1 MRCQACAPRGGGA
14 SMTSAAPLTCA
25 FGTRLDPDEL
35 LAGVDAQGVA
45 GGRLVVG
52 DEGLTLEC
60 DDPDTRRD
68 DVAKAVT
75 WLRAR
80 FSPLVPVRVGARREG
95 ERYVDARQRRRD
107 VVALAEVTDPDA
119 GFATALADLRQR
131 LGDGGAVAPG
141 GVRAARVDDP
151 LHAGLVAGVTEGL
164 GPALHGRAATVSVVV
179 PLRTGARQVVGPAAE
194 PGETP
199 GLHVL
204 LWVRPGGATGAR
216 QAVIVAASWSL
227 GALRSLEAML
237 RDDGA
242 APGRDR
248 PEVLLDGLA
257 WRAARRPT
265 VTVQAPGHRPR
276 LPMVIDATRCADC
289 GLCAEVCPEGLFTPG
304 GGGGAGS
311 APVVLAAAADDD
323 CTRCLDCV
331 EACPVDAIRPTH
343 APDGNTRSDA
353 LAHRPG
359 WLSRL
364 AGAPGPSVPAP
375 FPPSYLLPKRTAT
388 EGPRY
393 VLGLAVMTQQEHA
406 AALLKDGAVVGAVEL
421 ERINR
426 VRHAGWHPPGRP
438 GVTAA
443 VDPTICLEETLC
455 RGPIRA
461 LLERE
466 GITLD
471 DVERIAVNG
480 LHGRYVGKIPFLDA
494 KADIPAV
501 RAGRVLYLPHHR
513 AHAASALR
521 ASGRLDAWV
530 LTVDGRGDRECA
542 AVWRATDGVL
552 SLVDSVLALTDRSIG
567 GVYSGVT
574 SLLGFGSH
582 GQGSVMALASFG
594 TPSVDVSRHLA
605 MRDDGTL
612 VAHEEGFNDT
622 FAAYA
627 RAPDAPIE
635 RRHQDLAASVQKA
648 LEDTVVALLRRAV
661 GDGPLDALCLAGG
674 VALNCTM
681 NERLRREF
689 APGAMFVQP
698 GANDAGTAFGAALE
712 AWAMHMGETARSPA
726 LTHAG
731 LGPDFDDASIERALK
746 RSKLRWRRVDDVA
759 EETARRLAE
768 GQVACWFQGPMEF
781 GPRALGARSVVA
793 DPRNA
798 AMHARVNAMKQRE
811 PWRPFGPSVLA
822 GREGDWLDRAFDS
835 RFMLFTLPVIESQR
849 ARVPAVVHVDGTTRP
864 QVVHPTEQPRY
875 HAMISAFER
884 ITGVPMVLDTSF
896 NRRGE
901 PIVCTP
907 ADALDC
913 FVGLGADLLAIGD
926 FVVERPPG
934 PALAPTASDAAL
946 AALPGG
952 RRLSLR
958 LTTRCDLDCGHCTL
972 RDQRERPDRSTE
984 EALRSLAEGREAGCD
999 ELVILRGEAT
1009 LRRDLAALVGRAR
1022 RMGYRFVQLQTDG
1035 KALAAVGLRDE
1046 LLRAGVDAFEVQLL
1060 AADEA
1065 THDRLAGATGAF
1077 RATATAIKALAASG
1091 RQLLVTVPVLRGN
1104 LRGLATTV
1112 AFAKHLGATRVQFN
1126 FPRPVELP
1134 GRVVTDAVPRLALAA
1149 LAVRQ
1154 AAKVAAQQGVTVTT
1168 EAFPLCALPLE
1179 LHGSP
1184 DATED
1189 WARHRVD
1196 DLHLTHDALDG
1207 VRATQRPEPPPC
1219 RGCGARER
1227 CPKTW
1232 ATYFELFGSDE
1243 LRPMSQV

>member
-1 MRCQACAPRGGGA
+1 MRPP
-14 SMTSAAPLTCA
+14 SPLTCA
-25 FGTRLDPDEL
+25 FGTRLDPDAV
-35 LAGVDAQGVA
+35 LAGIDAQGV
-45 GGRLVVG
+45 GGARLVVA

-60 DDPDTRRD
+60 AEPDGRRD
-68 DVAKAVT
+68 DVARAVT

-80 FSPLVPVRVGARREG
+80 FSPLVPVRVAPRREG
-95 ERYVDARQRRRD
+95 ARYVDARRRRRD
-107 VVALAEVTDPDA
+107 VVALAEVTDPE
-119 GFATALADLRQR
+119 ADLRPVVDDLLAR
-131 LGDGGAVAPG
+131 ADTAGEAEGAVAS
-141 GVRAARVDDP
+141 AAVDDP
-151 LHAGLVAGVTEGL
+151 LHAELVARVAAAVGAAR
-164 GPALHGRAATVSVVV
+164 PGRAATVSAIV
-179 PLRTGARQVVGPAAE
+179 PQRTGARAVVGAVAGA
-194 PGETP
+194 GEGE
-199 GLHVL
+199 GLHALV
-204 LWVRPGGATGAR
+204 WVRPGGATGVR
-216 QAVIVAASWSL
+216 QAAIVALAGRL
-227 GALRSLEAML
+227 GALRALEAML
-237 RDDGA
+237 REEGA
-242 APGRDR
+242 APGREA

-257 WRAARRPT
+257 WRASRRPM
-265 VTVQAPGHRPR
+265 VTAPAPAERPR
-276 LPMVIDATRCADC
+276 LPVVVDAARCTGC
-289 GLCAEVCPEGLFTPG
+289 GLCAEVCPEGLWAAEREGT
-304 GGGGAGS
+304 GGA
-311 APVVLAAAADDD
+311 AVALAASADDD
-323 CTRCLDCV
+323 CTRCLDCA
-331 EACPVDAIRPTH
+331 EACPADAIRPTH
-343 APDGNTRSDA
+343 APDGATRSDA

-364 AGAPGPSVPAP
+364 AGLPGPSVPAP
-375 FPPSYLLPKRTAT
+375 FPPSYLLPKATTA
-388 EGPRY
+388 EGPCY

-406 AALLKDGAVVGAVEL
+406 AALLKDGVVVGAVEL
-421 ERINR
+421 ERVNR

-455 RGPIRA
+455 RGPLRA

-471 DVERIAVNG
+471 DVELLAVNG

-494 KADIPAV
+494 KADIPPV
-501 RAGRVLYLPHHR
+501 RAGRVLYVPHHR

-542 AVWRATDGVL
+542 AVWRADGGVL
-552 SLVDSVLALTDRSIG
+552 SLVDSVLALNDRSVG

-594 TPSVDVSRHLA
+594 APTVDVSRHLA
-605 MRDDGTL
+605 VRDDGTL

-635 RRHQDLAASVQKA
+635 RRHQDLAASVQRA
-648 LEDTVVALLRRAV
+648 LEDTLVAYLRRAV

-674 VALNCTM
+674 VALNCRM

-689 APGAMFVQP
+689 SPGAMFVQP

-712 AWAMHMGETARSPA
+712 AWAQHLGDTAPPPA
-726 LTHAG
+726 VTHAG
-731 LGPDFDDASIERALK
+731 LGPDFDDTAIERALH
-746 RSKLRWRRVDDVA
+746 RSGLRWSRVDDVA
-759 EETARRLAE
+759 GETARRLAA

-781 GPRALGARSVVA
+781 GPRALGARSIVA
-793 DPRNA
+793 DPRDP
-798 AMHARVNAMKQRE
+798 AMHARVNAMKRRE

-822 GREGDWLDRAFDS
+822 GREGEWLERAFDS
-835 RFMLFTLPVIESQR
+835 RFMLFTLPVIEAQR

-864 QVVHPTEQPRY
+864 QVVHPEAQPRY

-907 ADALDC
+907 EDALDA
-913 FVGLGADLLAIGD
+913 FVGLGADLLAIGS

-934 PALAPTASDAAL
+934 PAPAALASDAAL
-946 AALPGG
+946 AARPGG

-972 RDQRERPDRSTE
+972 RDQRGRPDRTTE
-984 EALRSLAEGREAGCD
+984 EALRALAEGREAGCD

-1009 LRRDLAALVGRAR
+1009 LRRDLPALVGRAR

-1035 KALAAVGLRDE
+1035 KPLAAAGLRDE

-1065 THDRLAGATGAF
+1065 THDRLAGTPGAF

-1091 RQLLVTVPVLRGN
+1091 RQLLVTVPVLRQT

-1112 AFAKHLGATRVQFN
+1112 AFAKHLGAARVQFN
-1126 FPRPVELP
+1126 FPRPVELAD
-1134 GRVVTDAVPRLALAA
+1134 RVVTDAVPRLAHAA

-1154 AAKVAAQQGVTVTT
+1154 AAKVAAQQGVRVTT
-1168 EAFPLCALPLE
+1168 EALPLCALPPE

-1196 DLHLTHDALDG
+1196 DLHLTHDALDA
-1207 VRATQRPEPPPC
+1207 VRATQRPDAPPC
-1219 RGCGARER
+1219 RACSARER
-1227 CPKTW
+1227 CPRTW
-1232 ATYFELFGSDE
+1232 ALYLELFGSGE
-1243 LRPMSQV
+1243 LRPPR

>member
-1 MRCQACAPRGGGA
+1 MRL
-14 SMTSAAPLTCA
+14 TAPLTCG

-35 LAGVDAQGVA
+35 LSGIDALGVA
-45 GGRLVVG
+45 GARLVVG

-60 DDPDTRRD
+60 DEPDTRRD
-68 DVAKAVT
+68 DVARAVT

-80 FSPLVPVRVGARREG
+80 FSPLVPVRVAARREG
-95 ERYVDARQRRRD
+95 ERYVDGRRRRRE
-107 VVALAEVTDPDA
+107 VVALAEVTDPEA

-131 LGDGGAVAPG
+131 LGDGSAPE
-141 GVRAARVDDP
+141 GVVSAATVDDP
-151 LHAGLVAGVTEGL
+151 LHAGLVAGVAT
-164 GPALHGRAATVSVVV
+164 AVAAVLHGRAATVSVIV
-179 PLRTGARQVVGPAAE
+179 PLRTGARQVAGAVAGSAE
-194 PGETP
+194 GQ
-199 GLHVL
+199 GLHVMV
-204 LWVRPGGATGAR
+204 WVRPGGATGVR
-216 QAVIVAASWSL
+216 QAAIVAASWSL
-227 GALRSLEAML
+227 GALRSLEVML
-237 RDDGA
+237 REDGA
-242 APGRDR
+242 APGRGE
-248 PEVLLDGLA
+248 PEVLIDGLA
-257 WRAARRPT
+257 WRASRRPT
-265 VTVQAPGHRPR
+265 VTAQAPTHRPR
-276 LPMVIDATRCADC
+276 LPMVIDASRCTGC
-289 GLCAEVCPEGLFTPG
+289 GACVDVCPEGVLEEK
-304 GGGGAGS
+304 GAGRWAG
-311 APVVLAAAADDD
+311 APLRFAPGEAVTAGVSVVPREGAEDD
-323 CTRCLDCV
+323 CTRCLDCA
-331 EACPVDAIRPTH
+331 EACPADAIRPTH
-343 APDGNTRSDA
+343 GPDGNTRSDA

-364 AGAPGPSVPAP
+364 AGLPGPSVPAP
-375 FPPSYLLPKRTAT
+375 FPPSYLLPKPRSSG
-388 EGPRY
+388 GPRY

-406 AALLKDGAVVGAVEL
+406 AALLKDGVVVGAVEL

-443 VDPTICLEETLC
+443 VDPTLCLEETLC

-471 DVERIAVNG
+471 DVELIAVNG

-635 RRHQDLAASVQKA
+635 RRHQDLAASVQRA

-712 AWAMHMGETARSPA
+712 AWAMHMGETSPSPA

-746 RSKLRWRRVDDVA
+746 RSRLRWRRVDDVA
-759 EETARRLAE
+759 DETARRLSE
-768 GQVACWFQGPMEF
+768 GQVVCWFQGPMEF
-781 GPRALGARSVVA
+781 GPRALGQRSIVA
-793 DPRNA
+793 DPRDP

-822 GREGDWLDRAFDS
+822 GREGSWLERAFDS

-864 QVVHPTEQPRY
+864 QVVHPDEQPRY
-875 HAMISAFER
+875 HAMIAAFER

-907 ADALDC
+907 ADALDS
-913 FVGLGADLLAIGD
+913 FVGLGADALAIGD
-926 FVVERPPG
+926 FLVERPPG
-934 PALAPTASDAAL
+934 PAPAPIASDAVL

-972 RDQRERPDRSTE
+972 RDQREQPDRSTD

-1035 KALAAVGLRDE
+1035 KPLAAVGLRDE

-1065 THDRLAGATGAF
+1065 THDRLSGVTGAF

-1134 GRVVTDAVPRLALAA
+1134 GRAVTDAVPRLAHAA

-1168 EAFPLCALPLE
+1168 EAFPLCVLPPE

-1196 DLHLTHDALDG
+1196 DLHLTHDALDA

-1219 RGCGARER
+1219 RGCSARER

-1232 ATYFELFGSDE
+1232 AMYFELFGSDE
-1243 LRPMSQV
+1243 LRRLG